1 MLSDKYKEE
10 MEQLR
15 LKMGNR
21 LSPKQ
26 VKEYRDNIKQ
36 TKKKNND
43 YNNMI
48 DLIEN
53 GYYDNMIHLIERGG
67 Y

>member
-15 LKMGNR
+15 LKIGNR
-21 LSPKQ
+21 LTPKQ

-36 TKKKNND
+36 TKKNNND

-53 GYYDNMIHLIERGG
+53 VDYDN
-67 Y
+67 